1 MSEELLGINDL
12 HVSFSTRRGMVEAV
26 RGVTLSVGKGEM
38 LGLVGESGSGK
49 SVTGFATTRLLDA
62 AGRVTGGKI
71 LFRGRD
77 VTKLRGDD
85 LRQLQGAAMSMIF
98 QNPRAA
104 LNPIRAIGLQIA
116 DAILTHKKI
125 SKDAARAEA
134 LELLRAVQIR
144 DPETRMNAYPHELSG
159 GMCQRVMIAIA
170 ISCNPALLIADEPTT
185 GLDVTTQ
192 KVVMDLLADI
202 AAARGM
208 ATILI
213 THDLG
218 LAARYC
224 RRIAVME
231 RGRIVEEA
239 SPKKLFS
246 APQHAYT
253 RRLVAASPTA
263 TSRIED
269 LVTEEERERHV
280 TIVSK
285 PRQELPHGTP
295 PLLEVRKLA
304 KRFDQGSA
312 AVADFSMTMAGGESV
327 GLVGE
332 SGSGKSTTSRM
343 ICRLIDPSEGDI
355 VFDGQSIG
363 HVASRD
369 FHRSPLRKDIQ
380 MVFQDPNES
389 LNPRF
394 TAFDCIAHP
403 LMRLDGMRAGDALR
417 KRVEECAERVGL
429 PLDLLPRFPHQLSGG
444 QKARVGIARAIACRP
459 RLLVLDE
466 PTAALDVSVQAV
478 VLQLLDR
485 LRRENDIALLFVS
498 HDLNVVRMLC
508 DRDDDEVREVAV
520 SMLTELG
527 YRVVKA
533 RDAASALVV
542 VDSGIPIDLI
552 FTDVMMP
559 GSLRSPDFARKAKER
574 LPNVAVLFTSGY
586 TQNAIVHGGRLDPGV
601 ELLAKPYTREALAR
615 KIRHLLANQAQRRV
629 AQGSQHSANEKSF
642 KDATVLL
649 VEDDDLIRLT
659 TTEMLNDL
667 GCNVKEASTAQEALK
682 ILDEHPVD
690 ILLTDV
696 GLPGVSGLELARNV
710 YARRPDLCLV
720 LATGDSGLK
729 SEAAR
734 LGAILVV
741 KPYTPKSLRQGLEQA
756 MNKRR

>member
-1 MSEELLGINDL
+1 MSEELLRIDDL
-12 HVSFSTRRGMVEAV
+12 HVAFSTRRGMVEAV
-26 RGVTLSVGKGEM
+26 RGVTLTVAKGEM

-71 LFRGRD
+71 LFRGQD
-77 VTKLRGDD
+77 VTKLGGDD

-170 ISCNPALLIADEPTT
+170 ISCNPSLLIADEPTT

-192 KVVMDLLADI
+192 KVVMDLLAEI

-239 SPKKLFS
+239 SPKTLFS
-246 APQHAYT
+246 TPQHAYT
-253 RRLVAASPTA
+253 KRLVAASPTA

-269 LVTEEERERHV
+269 LVTEEEREGYAAVISRPRHE
-280 TIVSK
+280 
-285 PRQELPHGTP
+285 PAYGTP

-389 LNPRF
+389 LNPRY

-403 LMRLDGMRAGDALR
+403 LMRLDGMRGGDPLR

-429 PLDLLPRFPHQLSGG
+429 PLDLCRASRTSSPADRRPASASPAPLPAGRGCWCWTSRPPRSTSRCRRWCCNCSIASGARTTSRCCSSATISTWCVCSATAPSCCAMAASSSRGKAARCSTIRRPTTRASSSRRSPISTPGPRWRLRFEAWTG
-444 QKARVGIARAIACRP
+444 QNGAEIPLAKAR
-459 RLLVLDE
+459 LVAYHLH
-466 PTAALDVSVQAV
+466 ANGLW
-478 VLQLLDR
+478 
-485 LRRENDIALLFVS
+485 F
-498 HDLNVVRMLC
+498 
-508 DRDDDEVREVAV
+508 
-520 SMLTELG
+520 
-527 YRVVKA
+527 
-533 RDAASALVV
+533 
-542 VDSGIPIDLI
+542 
-552 FTDVMMP
+552 
-559 GSLRSPDFARKAKER
+559 
-574 LPNVAVLFTSGY
+574 
-586 TQNAIVHGGRLDPGV
+586 
-601 ELLAKPYTREALAR
+601 
-615 KIRHLLANQAQRRV
+615 HLL
-629 AQGSQHSANEKSF
+629 
-642 KDATVLL
+642 
-649 VEDDDLIRLT
+649 
-659 TTEMLNDL
+659 
-667 GCNVKEASTAQEALK
+667 
-682 ILDEHPVD
+682 
-690 ILLTDV
+690 
-696 GLPGVSGLELARNV
+696 
-710 YARRPDLCLV
+710 
-720 LATGDSGLK
+720 
-729 SEAAR
+729 
-734 LGAILVV
+734 
-741 KPYTPKSLRQGLEQA
+741 
-756 MNKRR
+756 